1 MMLIPLAFILII
13 SVLNIFKHP
22 FIIYLPFK
30 IPGKQMAITLPPFGI
45 FIESELKRYDSRD
58 PCKHPLMHENHAT
71 VGNVN
76 LFTELRSNFLWE
88 DVVILLELTYIM
100 RVKIN
105 ITNKRICNITK
116 YW

>member
-1 MMLIPLAFILII
+1 M
-13 SVLNIFKHP
+13 
-22 FIIYLPFK
+22 
-30 IPGKQMAITLPPFGI
+30 
-45 FIESELKRYDSRD
+45 R
-58 PCKHPLMHENHAT
+58 HENHAT
-71 VGNVN
+71 AGNVN
-76 LFTELRSNFLWE
+76 LFTGLRSNFMWE